1 MIQTTKLKS
10 TKMEFKEKTQMNVG
24 DIKYYTHSS
33 KTKCVF
39 VDNKYLPLVCI
50 DIWCKAG
57 SSFEEVDKNG
67 TAHFLEHMIFKG
79 SKKIMPGEFDNKI
92 ESLGGL
98 SNASTG
104 YDDVHYHVLV
114 PPTNFRES
122 LALLTNIVVSPNF
135 NPDEFIKE
143 KGVVIDEI
151 KQQNDQPEENLF
163 NYFLKRVWLSSNYA
177 NSILGTEQSIKNLE
191 INDLESFHS
200 KHYNIENICISIA
213 GNISGNIY
221 KIFEKSDL
229 SGINEK
235 PIYKN
240 SNVVNLKNNKPNL
253 RIRIGRETIKF
264 DNLEFSRIFM
274 AWFIPNLNDQR
285 NIIGL
290 EILASI
296 LSVGRNSRLV
306 KFLKEDNNLVESVY
320 VDVNA
325 GELGGLFIIEASCE
339 NKDIDFVEELIN
351 KSIQELSKF
360 RNLTLDE
367 LQKATNIVKSNYVFN
382 LETSTQLSS
391 YFGNELLWGR
401 KSSINKL
408 ESHLKYWNDLD
419 NFKKITEYIN
429 GDKFTLIASPSKC

>member
-1 MIQTTKLKS
+1 MK
-10 TKMEFKEKTQMNVG
+10 VG
-24 DIKYYTHSS
+24 DVNYYTHSS
-33 KTKCVF
+33 KTRCVF
-39 VDNKYLPLVCI
+39 VDNKELPLISI

-57 SSFEEVDKNG
+57 SSFEDVDKNG

-79 SKKIMPGEFDNKI
+79 SNKIMPGEFDHKI

-114 PPTNFRES
+114 PPSNFKES
-122 LALLTNIVVSPNF
+122 LALLTNIVVAPDF

-151 KQQNDQPEENLF
+151 KQQNDQPEERLF
-163 NYFLKRVWLSSNYA
+163 NYFLKRVWLSPNYA
-177 NSILGTEQSIKNLE
+177 NSILGTEHSIKNLE
-191 INDLESFHS
+191 INDLVKFHS
-200 KHYNIENICISIA
+200 KHYTTKKICIAIA
-213 GNISGNIY
+213 GNLSEEIY

-229 SGINEK
+229 SGIKESPNL
-235 PIYKN
+235 I
-240 SNVVNLKNNKPNL
+240 NLKNKPSL
-253 RIRIGRETIKF
+253 KIRNGRESVKF

-274 AWFIPNLNDQR
+274 AWFIPNLNDQK

-306 KFLKEDNNLVESVY
+306 KILKEDSNLVESVY

-325 GELGGLFIIEASCE
+325 GELGGLFIMEASCE
-339 NKDIDFVEELIN
+339 SKDIDLVEKQIN
-351 KSIQELSKF
+351 KTIDEISNCKV
-360 RNLTLDE
+360 LTLDE
-367 LQKATNIVKSNYVFN
+367 IKKAINIVKSNYIFN

-391 YFGNELLWGR
+391 FFGNELLWGR
-401 KSSINKL
+401 KSSINNL

-419 NFKKITEYIN
+419 NFKEITEYIR
-429 GDKFTLIASPSKC
+429 GEKFTLVASPGKC

>member
-1 MIQTTKLKS
+1 
-10 TKMEFKEKTQMNVG
+10 MNVG
-24 DIKYYTHSS
+24 DVNYYTHSS
-33 KTKCVF
+33 KTRCVF
-39 VDNKYLPLVCI
+39 VDNKELPLISI

-57 SSFEEVDKNG
+57 SSFEDVDKNG

-79 SKKIMPGEFDNKI
+79 SNKIMPGEFDHKI

-114 PPTNFRES
+114 PPSNFKES
-122 LALLTNIVVSPNF
+122 LALLTNIVVAPDF

-151 KQQNDQPEENLF
+151 KQQNDQPEERLF
-163 NYFLKRVWLSSNYA
+163 NYFLKRVWLSPNYA
-177 NSILGTEQSIKNLE
+177 NSILGTEHSIKNLE
-191 INDLESFHS
+191 INDLVKFHR
-200 KHYNIENICISIA
+200 KHYNTEKICIAIA
-213 GNISGNIY
+213 GNLSEEIY

-229 SGINEK
+229 SGIKESPNL
-235 PIYKN
+235 I
-240 SNVVNLKNNKPNL
+240 NLKNKPSL
-253 RIRIGRETIKF
+253 KIRNGRESVKF

-274 AWFIPNLNDQR
+274 AWFIPNLNDQK

-306 KFLKEDNNLVESVY
+306 KILKEDSNLVESVY

-325 GELGGLFIIEASCE
+325 GELGGLFIMEASCE
-339 NKDIDFVEELIN
+339 SKDIDLVEKQIN
-351 KSIQELSKF
+351 KTIDEISNCKALA
-360 RNLTLDE
+360 LDE
-367 LQKATNIVKSNYVFN
+367 IKKAINIVKSNYIFN

-391 YFGNELLWGR
+391 FFGNELLWGR
-401 KSSINKL
+401 KSSINNL

-419 NFKKITEYIN
+419 NFKEITEYIR
-429 GDKFTLIASPSKC
+429 GEKFTLVASPGKC

>member
-1 MIQTTKLKS
+1 MK
-10 TKMEFKEKTQMNVG
+10 VG
-24 DIKYYTHSS
+24 DVNYYTHSS
-33 KTKCVF
+33 KTRCVF
-39 VDNKYLPLVCI
+39 VDNKELPLISI

-57 SSFEEVDKNG
+57 SSFEDVDKNG

-79 SKKIMPGEFDNKI
+79 SNKIMPGEFDHKI

-114 PPTNFRES
+114 PPSNFKES
-122 LALLTNIVVSPNF
+122 LALLTNIVVAPDF

-151 KQQNDQPEENLF
+151 KQQNDQPEERLF
-163 NYFLKRVWLSSNYA
+163 NYFLKRVWLSPNYA
-177 NSILGTEQSIKNLE
+177 NSILGTEHSIKNLE
-191 INDLESFHS
+191 INDLVKFHS
-200 KHYNIENICISIA
+200 KHYTTEKICIAIA
-213 GNISGNIY
+213 GNLSEEIY

-229 SGINEK
+229 SGIKESPNL
-235 PIYKN
+235 I
-240 SNVVNLKNNKPNL
+240 NLKNKPSL
-253 RIRIGRETIKF
+253 KIRNGRESVKF

-274 AWFIPNLNDQR
+274 AWFIPNLNDQK

-306 KFLKEDNNLVESVY
+306 KILKEDSNLVESVY

-325 GELGGLFIIEASCE
+325 GELGGLFIMEASCE
-339 NKDIDFVEELIN
+339 SKDIDLVEKQIN
-351 KSIQELSKF
+351 KTIDEISNCEA
-360 RNLTLDE
+360 LTLDE
-367 LQKATNIVKSNYVFN
+367 IKKAINIVKSNYIFN

-391 YFGNELLWGR
+391 FFGNELLWGR
-401 KSSINKL
+401 KSSINNL

-419 NFKKITEYIN
+419 NFKEITEYIR
-429 GDKFTLIASPSKC
+429 GEKFTLVASPGKC

>member
-1 MIQTTKLKS
+1 
-10 TKMEFKEKTQMNVG
+10 MNVG
-24 DIKYYTHSS
+24 DVNYYTHSS
-33 KTKCVF
+33 KTRCVF
-39 VDNKYLPLVCI
+39 VDNKELPLISI

-57 SSFEEVDKNG
+57 SSFEDVDKNG

-79 SKKIMPGEFDNKI
+79 SNKIMPGEFDHKI

-114 PPTNFRES
+114 PPRNFKES
-122 LALLTNIVVSPNF
+122 LALLTNIVVAPDF

-151 KQQNDQPEENLF
+151 KQQNDQPEEKLF
-163 NYFLKRVWLSSNYA
+163 NYFLKRVGLSPNYA
-177 NSILGTEQSIKNLE
+177 NSILGTEHSIRNLK
-191 INDLESFHS
+191 INDLVKFHS
-200 KHYNIENICISIA
+200 ERYTSDKICIAIA
-213 GNISGNIY
+213 GNLSEEIY
-221 KIFEKSDL
+221 KIFKKSDL
-229 SGINEK
+229 SGIKESPNL
-235 PIYKN
+235 I
-240 SNVVNLKNNKPNL
+240 NLKNKPSL
-253 RIRIGRETIKF
+253 KIRNGRESVKF

-274 AWFIPNLNDQR
+274 AWFIPNLNDQK

-306 KFLKEDNNLVESVY
+306 KILKEDSNLVESVY

-325 GELGGLFIIEASCE
+325 GELGGLFIMEASCE
-339 NKDIDFVEELIN
+339 SKDIDLVEKQIN
-351 KSIQELSKF
+351 KTIDEISNCESLS
-360 RNLTLDE
+360 LDE
-367 LQKATNIVKSNYVFN
+367 IKKAINIVKSNYIFN

-391 YFGNELLWGR
+391 FFGNELLWGR
-401 KSSINKL
+401 KSSINNL

-419 NFKKITEYIN
+419 NFKEITEYIR
-429 GDKFTLIASPSKC
+429 GEKFTLVASPGKC

>member
-1 MIQTTKLKS
+1 
-10 TKMEFKEKTQMNVG
+10 MNVG
-24 DIKYYTHSS
+24 DVNYYTHSS
-33 KTKCVF
+33 KTRCVF
-39 VDNKYLPLVCI
+39 VDNKELPLISI

-57 SSFEEVDKNG
+57 SSFEDVDKNG

-79 SKKIMPGEFDNKI
+79 SNKIMPGEFDHKI

-114 PPTNFRES
+114 PPNNFKES
-122 LALLTNIVVSPNF
+122 LALLTNIVVAPDF

-151 KQQNDQPEENLF
+151 KQQNDQPEERLF
-163 NYFLKRVWLSSNYA
+163 NYFLKRVWLSPNYA
-177 NSILGTEQSIKNLE
+177 NSILGTEHSIKNLE
-191 INDLESFHS
+191 INDLVKFHS
-200 KHYNIENICISIA
+200 KHYTTEKICIAIA
-213 GNISGNIY
+213 GNLSEEIY

-229 SGINEK
+229 SGIKESPNL
-235 PIYKN
+235 I
-240 SNVVNLKNNKPNL
+240 NLKNKPTL
-253 RIRIGRETIKF
+253 KIRKGRESVKF

-274 AWFIPNLNDQR
+274 AWFIPNLNDQK

-306 KFLKEDNNLVESVY
+306 KILKEDSNLVESVY

-325 GELGGLFIIEASCE
+325 GELGGLFIMEASCE
-339 NKDIDFVEELIN
+339 SKDIDLVEKQIN
-351 KSIQELSKF
+351 KTIDEISNCKVLA
-360 RNLTLDE
+360 LDE
-367 LQKATNIVKSNYVFN
+367 IKKAINIVKSNYIFN

-391 YFGNELLWGR
+391 FFGNELLWGR
-401 KSSINKL
+401 KSSINNL

-419 NFKKITEYIN
+419 NFKEITEYIR
-429 GDKFTLIASPSKC
+429 GEKFTLVASPGKC

>member
-1 MIQTTKLKS
+1 
-10 TKMEFKEKTQMNVG
+10 MNVG
-24 DIKYYTHSS
+24 EVNYYTHSS
-33 KTKCVF
+33 KTRCVF
-39 VDNKYLPLVCI
+39 VDNKELPLISI

-79 SKKIMPGEFDNKI
+79 SNKIMPGEFDHKI

-114 PPTNFRES
+114 PPINFRES

-135 NPDEFIKE
+135 NADEFAKE

-200 KHYNIENICISIA
+200 KHYNTEKICISIA
-213 GNISGNIY
+213 GNLSGNIY

-229 SGINEK
+229 SGINKK
-235 PIYKN
+235 PIYKD

-253 RIRIGRETIKF
+253 QIRIGRETIKF

-274 AWFIPNLNDQR
+274 AWFIPNLTDQK

-306 KFLKEDNNLVESVY
+306 KVLKEDKNLVESVY

-339 NKDIDFVEELIN
+339 NKDIDLVENQIIKTIDEISDN
-351 KSIQELSKF
+351 KIS
-360 RNLTLDE
+360 TLDE
-367 LQKATNIVKSNYVFN
+367 IAKAINIVKSNYVFN

-391 YFGNELLWGR
+391 FFGNELLWGR
-401 KSSINKL
+401 KSSINNL
-408 ESHLKYWNDLD
+408 ERHLKYWSDLD
-419 NFKKITEYIN
+419 NFKEITQFIK
-429 GDKFTLIASPSKC
+429 GDKFTLIASPSK

>member
-1 MIQTTKLKS
+1 
-10 TKMEFKEKTQMNVG
+10 MNVG
-24 DIKYYTHSS
+24 EVNYYTHSS

-39 VDNKYLPLVCI
+39 VDNKELPLISI

-57 SSFEEVDKNG
+57 SSLEEVDKNG

-79 SKKIMPGEFDNKI
+79 SNKIMPGEFDYKI

-114 PPTNFRES
+114 PPTNFKES
-122 LALLTNIVVSPNF
+122 LALLTNIVCSPNF

-151 KQQNDQPEENLF
+151 KQQNDQPEERLF
-163 NYFLKRVWLSSNYA
+163 NYFLKRVWLSPNYA
-177 NSILGTEQSIKNLE
+177 NSILGTEHSIKNLE
-191 INDLESFHS
+191 INDLEKFHS
-200 KHYNIENICISIA
+200 KHYTAEKICIAIA
-213 GNISGNIY
+213 GNLSEEIY
-221 KIFEKSDL
+221 KIIQKSDL
-229 SGINEK
+229 SEIN
-235 PIYKN
+235 KN
-240 SNVVNLKNNKPNL
+240 LNYQNTNSINQKKDKLSLN
-253 RIRIGRETIKF
+253 IRNGRELIKF

-274 AWFIPNLNDQR
+274 AWFIPNFNDQK

-306 KFLKEDNNLVESVY
+306 KTLKEDSNLVESVY

-325 GELGGLFIIEASCE
+325 GELGGLFIVEASCDP
-339 NKDIDFVEELIN
+339 KDIFLVEKKIN
-351 KSIQELSKF
+351 KIFDEISNFKA
-360 RNLTLDE
+360 LTLDE
-367 LQKATNIVKSNYVFN
+367 INKSVNIVKSNYIFN

-391 YFGNELLWGR
+391 FFGNEFLWDR
-401 KSSINKL
+401 KSSINNL
-408 ESHLKYWNDLD
+408 ESYLKYWNNLD
-419 NFKKITEYIN
+419 NFKEITKYIR
-429 GDKFTLIASPSKC
+429 GDKFTLIASPVKC

>member
-1 MIQTTKLKS
+1 MK
-10 TKMEFKEKTQMNVG
+10 VG
-24 DIKYYTHSS
+24 DVNYYTHSS
-33 KTKCVF
+33 KTRCVF
-39 VDNKYLPLVCI
+39 VDNKELPLISI

-57 SSFEEVDKNG
+57 SSFEDVDKNG

-79 SKKIMPGEFDNKI
+79 SNKIMPGEFDHKI

-114 PPTNFRES
+114 PPSNFKES
-122 LALLTNIVVSPNF
+122 LALLTNIVVAPDF

-151 KQQNDQPEENLF
+151 KQQNDQPEERLF
-163 NYFLKRVWLSSNYA
+163 NYFLKRVWLSPNYA
-177 NSILGTEQSIKNLE
+177 NSILGTEHSIKNLE
-191 INDLESFHS
+191 INDLVKFHS
-200 KHYNIENICISIA
+200 KHYTTDNFSIAIA
-213 GNISGNIY
+213 GNLSEEIY

-229 SGINEK
+229 SGIKESPNL
-235 PIYKN
+235 I
-240 SNVVNLKNNKPNL
+240 NLKNKPSL
-253 RIRIGRETIKF
+253 KIRNGRESVKF

-274 AWFIPNLNDQR
+274 AWFIPNLNDQK

-306 KFLKEDNNLVESVY
+306 KILKEDSNLVESVY

-325 GELGGLFIIEASCE
+325 GELGGLFIMEASCE
-339 NKDIDFVEELIN
+339 SKDIDLVEKQIN
-351 KSIQELSKF
+351 KTIDEISNCKVLA
-360 RNLTLDE
+360 LDE
-367 LQKATNIVKSNYVFN
+367 IKKAINIVKSNYIFN

-391 YFGNELLWGR
+391 FFGNELLWGR
-401 KSSINKL
+401 KSSINNL

-419 NFKKITEYIN
+419 NFKKITEYIR
-429 GDKFTLIASPSKC
+429 GEKFTLVASPAKC

>member
-1 MIQTTKLKS
+1 MK
-10 TKMEFKEKTQMNVG
+10 VG
-24 DIKYYTHSS
+24 DVNYYTHSS
-33 KTKCVF
+33 KTRCVF
-39 VDNKYLPLVCI
+39 VDNKELPLISI

-57 SSFEEVDKNG
+57 SSFEDVDKNG

-79 SKKIMPGEFDNKI
+79 SNKIMPGEFDHKI

-114 PPTNFRES
+114 PPNNFKES
-122 LALLTNIVVSPNF
+122 LALLTNIVVAPDF

-151 KQQNDQPEENLF
+151 KQQNDQPEERLF
-163 NYFLKRVWLSSNYA
+163 NYFLKRVWLSPNYA
-177 NSILGTEQSIKNLE
+177 NSILGTEHSIKNLE
-191 INDLESFHS
+191 INDLVKFHS
-200 KHYNIENICISIA
+200 KHYTTEKICIAIA
-213 GNISGNIY
+213 GNLSEEIY

-229 SGINEK
+229 SGIKESPNL
-235 PIYKN
+235 I
-240 SNVVNLKNNKPNL
+240 NLKNKPSL
-253 RIRIGRETIKF
+253 KIRNGRESVKF

-274 AWFIPNLNDQR
+274 AWFIPNLNDQK

-306 KFLKEDNNLVESVY
+306 KILKEDSNLVESVY

-339 NKDIDFVEELIN
+339 SKDIDLVEKQIN
-351 KSIQELSKF
+351 KTIDEITNCKALA
-360 RNLTLDE
+360 LDE
-367 LQKATNIVKSNYVFN
+367 IKKAINIVKSNYIFN

-391 YFGNELLWGR
+391 FFGNELLWGR
-401 KSSINKL
+401 KSSINNL
-408 ESHLKYWNDLD
+408 ESHLKY
-419 NFKKITEYIN
+419 IRGE
-429 GDKFTLIASPSKC
+429 KFTLVASPGKC

>member
-1 MIQTTKLKS
+1 MK
-10 TKMEFKEKTQMNVG
+10 VG
-24 DIKYYTHSS
+24 DVNYYTHSS
-33 KTKCVF
+33 KTRCVF
-39 VDNKYLPLVCI
+39 VDNKELPLISI

-57 SSFEEVDKNG
+57 SSFEDVDKNG

-79 SKKIMPGEFDNKI
+79 SNKIMPGEFDHKI
-92 ESLGGL
+92 ESLGGI

-114 PPTNFRES
+114 PPSNFKES
-122 LALLTNIVVSPNF
+122 LALLTNIVVAPDF

-151 KQQNDQPEENLF
+151 KQQNDQPEERLF
-163 NYFLKRVWLSSNYA
+163 NYFLKRVWLSPNYA
-177 NSILGTEQSIKNLE
+177 NSILGTEHSIKNLE
-191 INDLESFHS
+191 INDLVKFHS
-200 KHYNIENICISIA
+200 KHYTTEKICIAIA
-213 GNISGNIY
+213 GNLSEEIY

-229 SGINEK
+229 SGIKESPNL
-235 PIYKN
+235 I
-240 SNVVNLKNNKPNL
+240 NLKNKPSL
-253 RIRIGRETIKF
+253 KIRNGRESVKF

-274 AWFIPNLNDQR
+274 AWFIPNLNDQK

-306 KFLKEDNNLVESVY
+306 KILKEDSNLVESVY

-325 GELGGLFIIEASCE
+325 GELGGLFIMEASCE
-339 NKDIDFVEELIN
+339 SKDLDLVEKQIN
-351 KSIQELSKF
+351 KTIYEISNCNALA
-360 RNLTLDE
+360 LDE
-367 LQKATNIVKSNYVFN
+367 IKKAINIVKSNYIFN

-391 YFGNELLWGR
+391 FFGNELLWGR
-401 KSSINKL
+401 KSSINNL

-419 NFKKITEYIN
+419 NFKEITEYIR
-429 GDKFTLIASPSKC
+429 GEKFTLIAYPGKC

>member
-1 MIQTTKLKS
+1 
-10 TKMEFKEKTQMNVG
+10 
-24 DIKYYTHSS
+24 
-33 KTKCVF
+33 VF
-39 VDNKYLPLVCI
+39 VDNKELPLISI

-79 SKKIMPGEFDNKI
+79 SNKIMPGEFDHKI

-114 PPTNFRES
+114 PPVNFKES

-135 NPDEFIKE
+135 NPNEFDKE

-151 KQQNDQPEENLF
+151 KQQNDQPEERLF
-163 NYFLKRVWLSSNYA
+163 NYFLKRVWISPNYA
-177 NSILGTEQSIKNLE
+177 NSILGTEHSIKKLE
-191 INDLESFHS
+191 INDLERFHR
-200 KHYNIENICISIA
+200 KHYTSEKICIAIA
-213 GNISGNIY
+213 GNLSGEIY

-229 SGINEK
+229 SGINNN
-235 PIYKN
+235 PIDKN
-240 SNVVNLKNNKPNL
+240 LNSINQKNKSSLK
-253 RIRIGRETIKF
+253 IRNGRELIKF

-274 AWFIPNLNDQR
+274 AWFIPNLNDQKI
-285 NIIGL
+285 IIGL

-296 LSVGRNSRLV
+296 LAVGRNSRLI
-306 KFLKEDNNLVESVY
+306 KFLKEDSNLVESIY

-339 NKDIDFVEELIN
+339 TKDIDLVEKQIN
-351 KSIQELSKF
+351 KILDEISNFKT
-360 RNLTLDE
+360 LTLNE
-367 LQKATNIVKSNYVFN
+367 IKKAINIVKSNYVFN

-391 YFGNELLWGR
+391 FFGNELLWGR
-401 KSSINKL
+401 KSSINKIVCD
-408 ESHLKYWNDLD
+408 LKYWNDLD
-419 NFKKITEYIN
+419 NFKEITKFISE
-429 GDKFTLIASPSKC
+429 DKFTLIASPSK

>member
-1 MIQTTKLKS
+1 
-10 TKMEFKEKTQMNVG
+10 MNLG
-24 DIKYYTHSS
+24 DVNYYTHSS
-33 KTKCVF
+33 KTRCVF
-39 VDNKYLPLVCI
+39 VDNKELPLISI

-57 SSFEEVDKNG
+57 SSFEDVNKNG

-79 SKKIMPGEFDNKI
+79 SNKIMPGEFDYKI

-114 PPTNFRES
+114 PPNNFKES
-122 LALLTNIVVSPNF
+122 LALLTNIVVAPDF

-151 KQQNDQPEENLF
+151 KQQNDQPEERLF
-163 NYFLKRVWLSSNYA
+163 NYFLKRVWLSPNYA
-177 NSILGTEQSIKNLE
+177 NSILGTEHSIKNLE
-191 INDLESFHS
+191 INDLVKFHS
-200 KHYNIENICISIA
+200 KHYTTEKICIAIA
-213 GNISGNIY
+213 GNLSEEIY

-229 SGINEK
+229 SGIKESPNL
-235 PIYKN
+235 I
-240 SNVVNLKNNKPNL
+240 NLKNKPSL
-253 RIRIGRETIKF
+253 KIRNGRESVKF

-274 AWFIPNLNDQR
+274 AWFIPNLNDQK

-306 KFLKEDNNLVESVY
+306 KILKEDSNLVESVY

-325 GELGGLFIIEASCE
+325 GELGGLFIMEASCE
-339 NKDIDFVEELIN
+339 SKDIDLVEKQIN
-351 KSIQELSKF
+351 KTIDEISNCKALA
-360 RNLTLDE
+360 LDE
-367 LQKATNIVKSNYVFN
+367 IKKAINIVKSNYIFN

-391 YFGNELLWGR
+391 FFGNELLWGR
-401 KSSINKL
+401 KSSINNL

-419 NFKKITEYIN
+419 NFKEITEYIR
-429 GDKFTLIASPSKC
+429 GEKFTLVASPGKC

>member
-1 MIQTTKLKS
+1 
-10 TKMEFKEKTQMNVG
+10 MNVG
-24 DIKYYTHSS
+24 DVNYYTHSS

-39 VDNKYLPLVCI
+39 VDNKELSLISI

-79 SKKIMPGEFDNKI
+79 SNKIMPGEFDFKI

-114 PPTNFRES
+114 PPNNFKES
-122 LALLTNIVVSPNF
+122 LALLTNIVVAPNF

-151 KQQNDQPEENLF
+151 KQQNDQPEERLF
-163 NYFLKRVWLSSNYA
+163 NYFLKRVWLSPNYA
-177 NSILGTEQSIKNLE
+177 NSILGTEHSIKNLE
-191 INDLESFHS
+191 INDLEKFHS
-200 KHYNIENICISIA
+200 KHYTTERICMAIA
-213 GNISGNIY
+213 GNLSGEIY
-221 KIFEKSDL
+221 RIFEKSDL
-229 SGINEK
+229 SGIKND
-235 PIYKN
+235 PISTDPNLINQKN
-240 SNVVNLKNNKPNL
+240 SPSLI
-253 RIRIGRETIKF
+253 IRNGREVIKF

-274 AWFIPNLNDQR
+274 AWFIPNLSDQK

-306 KFLKEDNNLVESVY
+306 KILKEDNNLVESVY
-320 VDVNA
+320 VDVNS
-325 GELGGLFIIEASCE
+325 GELGGLFILEANCE
-339 NKDIDFVEELIN
+339 YKDIEFVEKQIN
-351 KSIQELSKF
+351 KTIEEIINYQT
-360 RNLTLDE
+360 LTLYE
-367 LQKATNIVKSNYVFN
+367 IKKAINIVKSNYVFN
-382 LETSTQLSS
+382 LETATQLSS
-391 YFGNELLWGR
+391 FFGNELLWGR

-408 ESHLKYWNDLD
+408 ESHFKYWNCLD
-419 NFKKITEYIN
+419 NFKKITEYIC

>member
-1 MIQTTKLKS
+1 
-10 TKMEFKEKTQMNVG
+10 MNVG
-24 DIKYYTHSS
+24 EVNYYTHSS
-33 KTKCVF
+33 KTRCVF
-39 VDNKYLPLVCI
+39 VDNKELPLISI

-57 SSFEEVDKNG
+57 SSFEDVDKNG

-79 SKKIMPGEFDNKI
+79 SNKIMPGEFDHKI

-114 PPTNFRES
+114 PPNNFKES
-122 LALLTNIVVSPNF
+122 LALLTNIVVAPVF

-151 KQQNDQPEENLF
+151 KQQNDQPEERLF
-163 NYFLKRVWLSSNYA
+163 NYFLKRVWLSPNYA
-177 NSILGTEQSIKNLE
+177 NSILGTEHSIKNLE
-191 INDLESFHS
+191 INDLVKFHS
-200 KHYNIENICISIA
+200 KHYTTEKICIAIA
-213 GNISGNIY
+213 GDLSEEIY
-221 KIFEKSDL
+221 KIFEKTDL
-229 SGINEK
+229 SEINK
-235 PIYKN
+235 NLIYN
-240 SNVVNLKNNKPNL
+240 DTNLINLKNKPSL
-253 RIRIGRETIKF
+253 KIRNGRESVKF

-274 AWFIPNLNDQR
+274 AWFIPNLNDQK

-306 KFLKEDNNLVESVY
+306 KILKEDSNLVESVY

-325 GELGGLFIIEASCE
+325 GELGGLFVMEASCE
-339 NKDIDFVEELIN
+339 SKDIDLVEKQIN
-351 KSIQELSKF
+351 KTIDEISNCKVLA
-360 RNLTLDE
+360 LDE
-367 LQKATNIVKSNYVFN
+367 IKKAINIVKSNYIFN

-391 YFGNELLWGR
+391 FFGNELLWGR

-408 ESHLKYWNDLD
+408 ESHLIYWNDLD

>member
-1 MIQTTKLKS
+1 MK
-10 TKMEFKEKTQMNVG
+10 VG
-24 DIKYYTHSS
+24 DVNYYTHSS
-33 KTKCVF
+33 KTRCVF
-39 VDNKYLPLVCI
+39 VDNKELPLISI

-57 SSFEEVDKNG
+57 SSFEDVDKNG

-79 SKKIMPGEFDNKI
+79 SNKIMPGEFDYKI
-92 ESLGGL
+92 ESLGGV

-114 PPTNFRES
+114 PPNNFKES
-122 LALLTNIVVSPNF
+122 LALLTNIVVAPDF

-151 KQQNDQPEENLF
+151 KQQNDQPEERLF
-163 NYFLKRVWLSSNYA
+163 NYFLKRVWLSPNYA
-177 NSILGTEQSIKNLE
+177 NSILGTEHSIKNLE
-191 INDLESFHS
+191 INDLVKFHS
-200 KHYNIENICISIA
+200 KHYTTEKICIAIA
-213 GNISGNIY
+213 GNLSEEIY

-229 SGINEK
+229 SGIKESPNL
-235 PIYKN
+235 I
-240 SNVVNLKNNKPNL
+240 NLKNKPSL
-253 RIRIGRETIKF
+253 KIRNGRESVKF

-274 AWFIPNLNDQR
+274 AWFIPNLNDQK

-306 KFLKEDNNLVESVY
+306 KILKEDSNLVESVY

-339 NKDIDFVEELIN
+339 SKDIDLVEKQIN
-351 KSIQELSKF
+351 KTIDDISNCKVLA
-360 RNLTLDE
+360 LDE
-367 LQKATNIVKSNYVFN
+367 IKKAINIVKSNYIFN

-391 YFGNELLWGR
+391 FFGNELLWGR
-401 KSSINKL
+401 KSSINNL
-408 ESHLKYWNDLD
+408 DSHLKYWNDLD
-419 NFKKITEYIN
+419 NFKEITEYIR
-429 GDKFTLIASPSKC
+429 GEKFTLVASPG

>member
-1 MIQTTKLKS
+1 MK
-10 TKMEFKEKTQMNVG
+10 VG
-24 DIKYYTHSS
+24 DVNYYTHSS
-33 KTKCVF
+33 KTRCVF
-39 VDNKYLPLVCI
+39 VDNKELPLISI

-79 SKKIMPGEFDNKI
+79 SNKIMPGEFDHKI

-114 PPTNFRES
+114 PPINFRES
-122 LALLTNIVVSPNF
+122 LALLTNIVVSPNL

-151 KQQNDQPEENLF
+151 KQQKEQPEERLF
-163 NYFLKRVWLSSNYA
+163 NYFLKRVWLSPNYA
-177 NSILGTEQSIKNLE
+177 NSILGTEHSIKNLE
-191 INDLESFHS
+191 INDLVKFHS
-200 KHYNIENICISIA
+200 KHYTTEKICIAIA
-213 GNISGNIY
+213 GNLSEEIY

-229 SGINEK
+229 SGIKKSPNL
-235 PIYKN
+235 I
-240 SNVVNLKNNKPNL
+240 NLKNKPTL
-253 RIRIGRETIKF
+253 KIRNGRESVKF
-264 DNLEFSRIFM
+264 DDLEFSRIIM
-274 AWFIPNLNDQR
+274 AWFIPNLNDQK

-306 KFLKEDNNLVESVY
+306 KILKEDSNLVESVY

-325 GELGGLFIIEASCE
+325 GELGGLFIMEASCE
-339 NKDIDFVEELIN
+339 SKDIDLVEKQIN
-351 KSIQELSKF
+351 KTIDEISNCKALA
-360 RNLTLDE
+360 LDE
-367 LQKATNIVKSNYVFN
+367 IKKAINIVKSNYIFN

-391 YFGNELLWGR
+391 FFGNELLWGR
-401 KSSINKL
+401 KSSINNL

-419 NFKKITEYIN
+419 NFKEITEYIR
-429 GDKFTLIASPSKC
+429 GEKFTLIASPNKC

>member
-1 MIQTTKLKS
+1 MK
-10 TKMEFKEKTQMNVG
+10 VG
-24 DIKYYTHSS
+24 DVNYYTHSS
-33 KTKCVF
+33 KTRCVF
-39 VDNKYLPLVCI
+39 VDNKELPLISI

-57 SSFEEVDKNG
+57 SSFEDVDKNG

-79 SKKIMPGEFDNKI
+79 SNKIMPGEFDHKI

-114 PPTNFRES
+114 PPNNFKES
-122 LALLTNIVVSPNF
+122 LALLTNIVVAPDF

-151 KQQNDQPEENLF
+151 KQQNDQPEERLF
-163 NYFLKRVWLSSNYA
+163 NYFLKRVWLSPNYA
-177 NSILGTEQSIKNLE
+177 NSILGTEHSIKNLE
-191 INDLESFHS
+191 INDLVKFHS
-200 KHYNIENICISIA
+200 KHYTTEKICIAIA
-213 GNISGNIY
+213 GNLSEEIY

-229 SGINEK
+229 SGIKESPNL
-235 PIYKN
+235 I
-240 SNVVNLKNNKPNL
+240 NLKNKPSL
-253 RIRIGRETIKF
+253 KIRNGRESVKF

-274 AWFIPNLNDQR
+274 AWFIPNLNDQK

-306 KFLKEDNNLVESVY
+306 KILKEDSNLVESVY

-325 GELGGLFIIEASCE
+325 GELGGLFIMEASCE
-339 NKDIDFVEELIN
+339 SKDIDLVEKQIN
-351 KSIQELSKF
+351 KTIDEISNCKVLA
-360 RNLTLDE
+360 LDE
-367 LQKATNIVKSNYVFN
+367 IKKAINIVKSNYIFN

-391 YFGNELLWGR
+391 FFGNELLWGR
-401 KSSINKL
+401 KSSINNL

-419 NFKKITEYIN
+419 NFKEITEYIR
-429 GDKFTLIASPSKC
+429 GEKFTLVASPGKC

>member
-1 MIQTTKLKS
+1 MK
-10 TKMEFKEKTQMNVG
+10 VG
-24 DIKYYTHSS
+24 DVNYYTHSS
-33 KTKCVF
+33 KTRCVF
-39 VDNKYLPLVCI
+39 VDNKELPLISI

-57 SSFEEVDKNG
+57 SSFEDVDKNG

-79 SKKIMPGEFDNKI
+79 SNKIMPGEFDHKI

-114 PPTNFRES
+114 PPSNFKES
-122 LALLTNIVVSPNF
+122 LALLTNIVVAPDF

-151 KQQNDQPEENLF
+151 KQQNDQPEERLF
-163 NYFLKRVWLSSNYA
+163 NYFLKRVWLSPNYA
-177 NSILGTEQSIKNLE
+177 NSILGTEHSIKNLE
-191 INDLESFHS
+191 INDLVKFHS
-200 KHYNIENICISIA
+200 KHYTTEKICIAIA
-213 GNISGNIY
+213 GNLSEEIY

-229 SGINEK
+229 SGIKESPNL
-235 PIYKN
+235 I
-240 SNVVNLKNNKPNL
+240 NLKNKPSL
-253 RIRIGRETIKF
+253 KIRNGRESVKF

-274 AWFIPNLNDQR
+274 AWFIPNLNDQK

-306 KFLKEDNNLVESVY
+306 KILKEDSNLVESVY

-325 GELGGLFIIEASCE
+325 GELGGLFIMEASCE
-339 NKDIDFVEELIN
+339 SKDIDLVEKQIN
-351 KSIQELSKF
+351 KTIDEISNCKVLA
-360 RNLTLDE
+360 LDE
-367 LQKATNIVKSNYVFN
+367 IKKAINIVKSNYIFN
-382 LETSTQLSS
+382 LETSTQLTSF
-391 YFGNELLWGR
+391 YGNELLWGR
-401 KSSINKL
+401 KSSINNL

-419 NFKKITEYIN
+419 NFKEITEYIR
-429 GDKFTLIASPSKC
+429 GEKFTLVASPGKC

>member
-1 MIQTTKLKS
+1 MK
-10 TKMEFKEKTQMNVG
+10 VG
-24 DIKYYTHSS
+24 DVNYYTHSS
-33 KTKCVF
+33 KTRCVF
-39 VDNKYLPLVCI
+39 VDNKELPLISI

-57 SSFEEVDKNG
+57 SSFEDVDKNG

-79 SKKIMPGEFDNKI
+79 SNKIMPGEFDHKI

-114 PPTNFRES
+114 PPSNFKES
-122 LALLTNIVVSPNF
+122 LALLTNIVVAPDF

-151 KQQNDQPEENLF
+151 KQQNDQPEERLF
-163 NYFLKRVWLSSNYA
+163 NYFLKRVWLSPNYA
-177 NSILGTEQSIKNLE
+177 NSILGTEDSIKNLE
-191 INDLESFHS
+191 INDLVKFHS
-200 KHYNIENICISIA
+200 KHYTTEKICIAIA
-213 GNISGNIY
+213 GNLSEEIY

-229 SGINEK
+229 SGIKESPNL
-235 PIYKN
+235 I
-240 SNVVNLKNNKPNL
+240 NLKNKPSL
-253 RIRIGRETIKF
+253 KIRNGRESVKF

-274 AWFIPNLNDQR
+274 AWFIPNLNDQK

-306 KFLKEDNNLVESVY
+306 KILKEDSNLVESVY

-325 GELGGLFIIEASCE
+325 GELGGLFIMEASCE
-339 NKDIDFVEELIN
+339 SKDIDLVEKQIN
-351 KSIQELSKF
+351 KTIDEISNCKA
-360 RNLTLDE
+360 LTLDE
-367 LQKATNIVKSNYVFN
+367 IKKAINIVKSNYIFN

-391 YFGNELLWGR
+391 FFGNELLWGR
-401 KSSINKL
+401 KSSINNL

-419 NFKKITEYIN
+419 NFKEITEYIR
-429 GDKFTLIASPSKC
+429 GEKFTLVASPSKC

>member
-1 MIQTTKLKS
+1 
-10 TKMEFKEKTQMNVG
+10 MNVG
-24 DIKYYTHSS
+24 DVNYYTHSS

-39 VDNKYLPLVCI
+39 VDNKELPLISI

-79 SKKIMPGEFDNKI
+79 SNKIMPGEFDYKI

-151 KQQNDQPEENLF
+151 KQQNDQPEERLF
-163 NYFLKRVWLSSNYA
+163 NYFLKRVWLSPNYA
-177 NSILGTEQSIKNLE
+177 NSILGTEHSIKNLE
-191 INDLESFHS
+191 INDLKKFHS
-200 KHYNIENICISIA
+200 KHYTTENICIAIA
-213 GNISGNIY
+213 GNLSKDIYNI
-221 KIFEKSDL
+221 FQKSDL
-229 SGINEK
+229 SEIN
-235 PIYKN
+235 KN
-240 SNVVNLKNNKPNL
+240 QIFKDSNSINLKKNKHSL
-253 RIRIGRETIKF
+253 KIRNGRELIKF

-274 AWFIPNLNDQR
+274 AWFIPNLNNQK

-306 KFLKEDNNLVESVY
+306 KFLKEDSNLVESVY

-325 GELGGLFIIEASCE
+325 GELGGLFILEASCE
-339 NKDIDFVEELIN
+339 EKDICLVENKIN
-351 KSIQELSKF
+351 KIIDEISNFKA
-360 RNLTLDE
+360 LTLDE
-367 LQKATNIVKSNYVFN
+367 INKAINIVKSNYIFN

-391 YFGNELLWGR
+391 FFGNELLWGR
-401 KSSINKL
+401 KSSINNL
-408 ESHLKYWNDLD
+408 ENHLKYWNHLD
-419 NFKKITEYIN
+419 NFKEITEYIG

>member
-1 MIQTTKLKS
+1 
-10 TKMEFKEKTQMNVG
+10 MNVG
-24 DIKYYTHSS
+24 DVNYYTHSS
-33 KTKCVF
+33 KTRCVF
-39 VDNKYLPLVCI
+39 VDNKELPLISI

-57 SSFEEVDKNG
+57 SSFEDVNKNG

-79 SKKIMPGEFDNKI
+79 SNKIMPGEFDHKI

-114 PPTNFRES
+114 PPSNFKES
-122 LALLTNIVVSPNF
+122 LALLTNIVVAPNF

-151 KQQNDQPEENLF
+151 KQQNDQPEERLF
-163 NYFLKRVWLSSNYA
+163 NYFLKRVWLSPNYA

-191 INDLESFHS
+191 INDLVKFHS
-200 KHYNIENICISIA
+200 KHYTTEKICIAIA
-213 GNISGNIY
+213 GNLSEEIY

-229 SGINEK
+229 SGIKESPNL
-235 PIYKN
+235 I
-240 SNVVNLKNNKPNL
+240 NLKNKPSL
-253 RIRIGRETIKF
+253 KIRNGRESVKF

-274 AWFIPNLNDQR
+274 AWFIPNLNDQK

-306 KFLKEDNNLVESVY
+306 KILKEDSNLVESVY

-325 GELGGLFIIEASCE
+325 GELGGLFIMEASCE
-339 NKDIDFVEELIN
+339 SKDIDLVEKQIN
-351 KSIQELSKF
+351 KTIDELSNCKA
-360 RNLTLDE
+360 LTLDE
-367 LQKATNIVKSNYVFN
+367 IKKAINIVKSNYIFN

-391 YFGNELLWGR
+391 FFGNELLWGR
-401 KSSINKL
+401 KSSINNL

-419 NFKKITEYIN
+419 NFKEITEYIR
-429 GDKFTLIASPSKC
+429 GEKFTLVASPSKC

>member
-1 MIQTTKLKS
+1 
-10 TKMEFKEKTQMNVG
+10 MNVG
-24 DIKYYTHSS
+24 DVNYYTHSS
-33 KTKCVF
+33 KTRCVF
-39 VDNKYLPLVCI
+39 VDNKELPLISI

-57 SSFEEVDKNG
+57 SSFEDVDKNG

-79 SKKIMPGEFDNKI
+79 SNKIMPGEFDHKI

-114 PPTNFRES
+114 PPSNFKES
-122 LALLTNIVVSPNF
+122 LALLTNIVVAPDF

-151 KQQNDQPEENLF
+151 KQQNDQPEERLF
-163 NYFLKRVWLSSNYA
+163 NYFLKRVWLSPNYA
-177 NSILGTEQSIKNLE
+177 NSILGTENSIKNLE
-191 INDLESFHS
+191 INDLVKFHS
-200 KHYNIENICISIA
+200 KHYTTEKICIAIA
-213 GNISGNIY
+213 GNLSEEIY

-229 SGINEK
+229 SGIKESPNL
-235 PIYKN
+235 I
-240 SNVVNLKNNKPNL
+240 NLKNKPSL
-253 RIRIGRETIKF
+253 KIRNGRESVKF

-274 AWFIPNLNDQR
+274 AWFIPNLNDQK

-306 KFLKEDNNLVESVY
+306 KILKEDSNLVESVY

-325 GELGGLFIIEASCE
+325 GELGGLFIMEASCDS
-339 NKDIDFVEELIN
+339 KDIDLVEKQIN
-351 KSIQELSKF
+351 KTIDEISNCNALS
-360 RNLTLDE
+360 LDE
-367 LQKATNIVKSNYVFN
+367 IKKAINIVKSNYIFN

-391 YFGNELLWGR
+391 FFGNELLWGR
-401 KSSINKL
+401 KSSINNL

-419 NFKKITEYIN
+419 NFKEITEYIS
-429 GDKFTLIASPSKC
+429 GEKFTLVASPGKC

>member
-1 MIQTTKLKS
+1 
-10 TKMEFKEKTQMNVG
+10 MNVG
-24 DIKYYTHSS
+24 VVNYYTHSS

-39 VDNKYLPLVCI
+39 VDNKELPLISI

-79 SKKIMPGEFDNKI
+79 SNKIMPGEFDYKI

-114 PPTNFRES
+114 PPCNFRES

-151 KQQNDQPEENLF
+151 KQQNDQPEERLF
-163 NYFLKRVWLSSNYA
+163 NYFLKRVWLIPNYA
-177 NSILGTEQSIKNLE
+177 NSILGSENSIKNLE
-191 INDLESFHS
+191 ISDLEKFHR
-200 KHYNIENICISIA
+200 KHYTTDKICIAIA
-213 GNISGNIY
+213 GCLSKEIY
-221 KIFEKSDL
+221 KTFEKSDL
-229 SGINEK
+229 SD
-235 PIYKN
+235 IYKN
-240 SNVVNLKNNKPNL
+240 FNYQDSNPINLKKNNPISK
-253 RIRIGRETIKF
+253 IRNGRELIKF

-274 AWFIPNLNDQR
+274 AWLIPNLNDQK

-306 KFLKEDNNLVESVY
+306 KSLKEDSNLVESVY

-325 GELGGLFIIEASCE
+325 GELAGLFIVEASCE
-339 NKDIDFVEELIN
+339 SKDIFLVEKQIN
-351 KSIQELSKF
+351 RILDEVSNF
-360 RNLTLDE
+360 NDLTLDE
-367 LQKATNIVKSNYVFN
+367 INKAINIVKSNYIFN

-391 YFGNELLWGR
+391 FFGNELLWGR
-401 KSSINKL
+401 ESSIDNL
-408 ESHLKYWNDLD
+408 ENNLKYWNELD
-419 NFKKITEYIN
+419 NFKEITKYID
-429 GDKFTLIASPSKC
+429 GDKFTLLASPS

>member
-1 MIQTTKLKS
+1 
-10 TKMEFKEKTQMNVG
+10 MNVG
-24 DIKYYTHSS
+24 DVNYYTHSS
-33 KTKCVF
+33 KTRCVF
-39 VDNKYLPLVCI
+39 VDNKELPLISI

-57 SSFEEVDKNG
+57 SSFEDVDKNG

-79 SKKIMPGEFDNKI
+79 SNKIMPGEFDHKI

-114 PPTNFRES
+114 PPSNFKES
-122 LALLTNIVVSPNF
+122 LALLTNIVVAPDF

-151 KQQNDQPEENLF
+151 KQQNDQPEERLF
-163 NYFLKRVWLSSNYA
+163 NYFLKRVWLSPNYA
-177 NSILGTEQSIKNLE
+177 NSILGTEHSIKNLE
-191 INDLESFHS
+191 INDLVKFHS
-200 KHYNIENICISIA
+200 KHYTTEKICIAIA
-213 GNISGNIY
+213 GNLSEEIY

-229 SGINEK
+229 SGIKESPNL
-235 PIYKN
+235 I
-240 SNVVNLKNNKPNL
+240 NLKNKPSL
-253 RIRIGRETIKF
+253 KIRNGRESVKF

-274 AWFIPNLNDQR
+274 AWFIPNLNDQK

-306 KFLKEDNNLVESVY
+306 KILKEDSNLVESVY

-325 GELGGLFIIEASCE
+325 GELGGLFIMEASCE
-339 NKDIDFVEELIN
+339 SKDIDLVEKQIN
-351 KSIQELSKF
+351 KTIDEISNCKVLA
-360 RNLTLDE
+360 LDE
-367 LQKATNIVKSNYVFN
+367 IKKAINIVKSNYIFN

-391 YFGNELLWGR
+391 FFGNELLWGR
-401 KSSINKL
+401 KSSINNL

-419 NFKKITEYIN
+419 NFKEITDYIR
-429 GDKFTLIASPSKC
+429 GEKFTLVASPGKC